1 MNWTTL
7 TDIGCGQSITKNG
20 CAITVCNYQDRTNP
34 DIPKAPNLLSNK
46 GADKNTDFANKI
58 KCSKP
63 LQLSTYSQK
72 WANQLKKDVD
82 KNNNGNCIL
91 GPKLIRHN
99 PGVNSKKY
107 GENIAYDSPDK
118 GYDQNNITDST
129 YSTLVLS
136 NIVLAHN
143 TLTTDLYR

>member
-58 KCSKP
+58 KCSK
-63 LQLSTYSQK
+63 LL
-72 WANQLKKDVD
+72 D
-82 KNNNGNCIL
+82 
-91 GPKLIRHN
+91 
-99 PGVNSKKY
+99 
-107 GENIAYDSPDK
+107 
-118 GYDQNNITDST
+118 
-129 YSTLVLS
+129 
-136 NIVLAHN
+136 VLASSLARLDPLHRDW
-143 TLTTDLYR
+143 TLTSQCLTILQFRHHMLPNERSQ

>member
-1 MNWTTL
+1 MVKVLLKMDVLLLYVIIRIEQTQIYQKLQIYYLIKALIKIQTL
-7 TDIGCGQSITKNG
+7 Q
-20 CAITVCNYQDRTNP
+20 
-34 DIPKAPNLLSNK
+34 
-46 GADKNTDFANKI
+46 I

-118 GYDQNNITDST
+118 G
-129 YSTLVLS
+129 V
-136 NIVLAHN
+136 
-143 TLTTDLYR
+143 